1 VKDARPNE
9 FDALMIPGEL
19 LNPNALRMDN
29 DALEL
34 GRHFSREHKPV
45 AANLTRAQVHQRPIW
60 FGMQLESDRIF
71 SFSTD
76 IKPFPAQVTKPA

>member
-9 FDALMIPGEL
+9 FDVLTIPGEL

-60 FGMQLESDRIF
+60 FGTQLESGAMEFFFLDGHKAV
-71 SFSTD
+71 SSPGD
-76 IKPFPAQVTKPA
+76 